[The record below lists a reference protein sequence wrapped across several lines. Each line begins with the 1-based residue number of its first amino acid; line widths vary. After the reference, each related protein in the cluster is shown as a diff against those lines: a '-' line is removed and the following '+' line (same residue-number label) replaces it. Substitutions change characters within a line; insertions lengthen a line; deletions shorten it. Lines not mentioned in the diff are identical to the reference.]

1 MNNSFGNI
9 LQMTIFGASHSEELG
24 VVLSGVPLG
33 ISLRAEDFVSDLERR
48 RPQSKGETPRHEAD
62 EPIVEGVD
70 AEGVTTGESVTIKFR
85 NTNCKSG
92 DYSHLRLHPRPSHA
106 DLTQRMKYGQE
117 YNLAGGG
124 MASGRMTVALVAAG
138 VVAKKMLSGCSF
150 RTELV
155 SVGGVTNKTEFES
168 VISQARLAGDS
179 VGGVVECRVSGVERG
194 LGEPFFDSVESV
206 ISHLIFSI
214 PGVKGI
220 EFGDGFEGAKSR
232 GSERNDVII
241 NGEGTTKTNN
251 EGGIN
256 GGIANGNDIVLRVAI
271 KPTPS
276 IATAQQTFNFGSNSI
291 EELRIGGRHD
301 SCIAR
306 RAMVI
311 VEAMT
316 AFALADLRLQQN
328 GNS

>member
-1 MNNSFGNI
+1 
-9 LQMTIFGASHSEELG
+9 MTIFGASHSEELG
-24 VVLSGVPLG
+24 VVLSGVPAG
-33 ISLRAEDFVSDLERR
+33 VILRAEDFASDLERR

-106 DLTQRMKYGQE
+106 DLTQRMKYGEE

-155 SVGGVTNKTEFES
+155 SVGGVTNKAEFES

-206 ISHLIFSI
+206 ISHLMFSI

-241 NGEGTTKTNN
+241 NGEGKTKTNN
-251 EGGIN
+251 DGGIN

-276 IATAQQTFNFGSNSI
+276 IAKAQQTFNFGSNSI

>member
-24 VVLSGVPLG
+24 VVLSGVPAG

-70 AEGVTTGESVTIKFR
+70 AESVTTGESVTIKFR

-106 DLTQRMKYGQE
+106 DLTQRMKYGEE

-155 SVGGVTNKTEFES
+155 SVGGVTNKAEFES
-168 VISQARLAGDS
+168 VISQARLTGDS

-251 EGGIN
+251 DGGIN

-276 IATAQQTFNFGSNSI
+276 IAKAQHTFNFGSNSI

>member
-1 MNNSFGNI
+1 
-9 LQMTIFGASHSEELG
+9 MTIFGASHSEELG
-24 VVLSGVPLG
+24 IVLSGVPAG
-33 ISLRAEDFVSDLERR
+33 ISLRAEDFASDLERR

-106 DLTQRMKYGQE
+106 DLTQRMKYGEE

-138 VVAKKMLSGCSF
+138 VVAKKMLSGYSF

-155 SVGGVTNKTEFES
+155 SVGGVTNKAEFES
-168 VISQARLAGDS
+168 VISQARLTGDS

-206 ISHLIFSI
+206 ISHLMFSI

-251 EGGIN
+251 DGGIN

-306 RAMVI
+306 RAMVV

>member
-1 MNNSFGNI
+1 M
-9 LQMTIFGASHSEELG
+9 LR
-24 VVLSGVPLG
+24 GVPAG
-33 ISLRAEDFVSDLERR
+33 ISLRAEDFASDLERR

-62 EPIVEGVD
+62 EPIIEGVD

-106 DLTQRMKYGQE
+106 DLTQRMKYGEE

-155 SVGGVTNKTEFES
+155 SVGGVTNKAEFES
-168 VISQARLAGDS
+168 VISQARLDGDS

-206 ISHLIFSI
+206 ISHLMFSI

-251 EGGIN
+251 DGGIN

-276 IATAQQTFNFGSNSI
+276 IAKAQQTFNFGSNSI

-311 VEAMT
+311 IEAMT

>member
-1 MNNSFGNI
+1 M
-9 LQMTIFGASHSEELG
+9 
-24 VVLSGVPLG
+24 LSGVPAG
-33 ISLRAEDFVSDLERR
+33 VILRAEDFASDLERR

-62 EPIVEGVD
+62 EPIIEGVD

-106 DLTQRMKYGQE
+106 DLTQRMKYGEE

-138 VVAKKMLSGCSF
+138 VVAKKILSGYSF

-155 SVGGVTNKTEFES
+155 SVGGVTNKADFEG
-168 VISQARLAGDS
+168 VIAEARLAGDS

-206 ISHLIFSI
+206 ISHLMFSI

-276 IATAQQTFNFGSNSI
+276 IAKAQQTFNFESNSI

>member
-1 MNNSFGNI
+1 M
-9 LQMTIFGASHSEELG
+9 
-24 VVLSGVPLG
+24 LSGVPAG
-33 ISLRAEDFVSDLERR
+33 ISLRAEDFASDLERR

-62 EPIVEGVD
+62 EPIIEDVD

-106 DLTQRMKYGQE
+106 DLTQRMKYGEE

-206 ISHLIFSI
+206 ISHLMFSI

-241 NGEGTTKTNN
+241 NGEGNTKTNN
-251 EGGIN
+251 DGGIN

-276 IATAQQTFNFGSNSI
+276 IAKAQQTFNFGSNSI
-291 EELRIGGRHD
+291 DELRIGGRHD

-306 RAMVI
+306 RAMVV

>member
-1 MNNSFGNI
+1 M
-9 LQMTIFGASHSEELG
+9 
-24 VVLSGVPLG
+24 LSGVPAG
-33 ISLRAEDFVSDLERR
+33 ISLRAEDFASDLERR

-70 AEGVTTGESVTIKFR
+70 AEGVTTGDSVTIKFR

-106 DLTQRMKYGQE
+106 DLTQRMKYGEE

-155 SVGGVTNKTEFES
+155 SVGGVTNKAEFES

-206 ISHLIFSI
+206 ISHLMFSI

-220 EFGDGFEGAKSR
+220 EFGDGFEGTKSR

-241 NGEGTTKTNN
+241 NGEGKTKTNN
-251 EGGIN
+251 DGGIN

-306 RAMVI
+306 RAMVV

>member
-1 MNNSFGNI
+1 M
-9 LQMTIFGASHSEELG
+9 
-24 VVLSGVPLG
+24 LSSVPAG
-33 ISLRAEDFVSDLERR
+33 ISLRAEDFASDLERR

-106 DLTQRMKYGQE
+106 DLTQRMKYGEE

-206 ISHLIFSI
+206 ISHLMFSI

-241 NGEGTTKTNN
+241 NGEGKTKTNN
-251 EGGIN
+251 DGGIN

-276 IATAQQTFNFGSNSI
+276 IAKAQQTFNFGSNSI

-306 RAMVI
+306 RAMVV

>member
-1 MNNSFGNI
+1 
-9 LQMTIFGASHSEELG
+9 MTIFGASHSEELG
-24 VVLSGVPLG
+24 VVLSGVPAG
-33 ISLRAEDFVSDLERR
+33 ISLRAEDFASDLERR

-106 DLTQRMKYGQE
+106 DLTQRMKYGEE

-138 VVAKKMLSGCSF
+138 VVAKKMLSGYSF

-155 SVGGVTNKTEFES
+155 SVGGVTNKAEFES

-206 ISHLIFSI
+206 ISHLMFSI

-251 EGGIN
+251 DGGIN

-276 IATAQQTFNFGSNSI
+276 IAKAQQTFNFGSNSI

>member
-1 MNNSFGNI
+1 
-9 LQMTIFGASHSEELG
+9 MTIFGASHSEELG
-24 VVLSGVPLG
+24 IVLSGVPAG
-33 ISLRAEDFVSDLERR
+33 VSLRAEDFASDLERR

-62 EPIVEGVD
+62 EPIIEGVD
-70 AEGVTTGESVTIKFR
+70 AEGVATGDSVTIKFR

-138 VVAKKMLSGCSF
+138 VVAKKMLSGYSF
-150 RTELV
+150 QTELV
-155 SVGGVTNKTEFES
+155 SVGGVANKTEFES

-220 EFGDGFEGAKSR
+220 EFGDGFEGTKSR
-232 GSERNDVII
+232 GSERNDVIV
-241 NGEGTTKTNN
+241 NGEGKTKTNN
-251 EGGIN
+251 DGGIN

-276 IATAQQTFNFGSNSI
+276 IATAQQTFNFESNSI

>member
-1 MNNSFGNI
+1 
-9 LQMTIFGASHSEELG
+9 MTIFGASHSEELG
-24 VVLSGVPLG
+24 VVLSGVPAG

-70 AEGVTTGESVTIKFR
+70 AESVTTGESVTIKFR

-106 DLTQRMKYGQE
+106 DLTQRMKYGEE

-155 SVGGVTNKTEFES
+155 SVGGVTNKAEFES
-168 VISQARLAGDS
+168 VISQARLTGDS

-251 EGGIN
+251 DGGIN

-276 IATAQQTFNFGSNSI
+276 IAKAQHTFNFGSNSI

>member
-1 MNNSFGNI
+1 
-9 LQMTIFGASHSEELG
+9 MTIFGASHSEELG
-24 VVLSGVPLG
+24 IVLSGVPAG
-33 ISLRAEDFVSDLERR
+33 VILRAEDFASDLERR

-62 EPIVEGVD
+62 EPIIEGVD

-106 DLTQRMKYGQE
+106 DLTQRMKYGEE

-138 VVAKKMLSGCSF
+138 VVAKKILSGYSF

-155 SVGGVTNKTEFES
+155 SVGGVTNKADFEG
-168 VISQARLAGDS
+168 VIAEARLAGDS

-276 IATAQQTFNFGSNSI
+276 IAKAQQTFNFESNSI

>member
-1 MNNSFGNI
+1 
-9 LQMTIFGASHSEELG
+9 MTIFGASHSEELG
-24 VVLSGVPLG
+24 VVLSGVPAG
-33 ISLRAEDFVSDLERR
+33 ISLRAEDFASDLERR
-48 RPQSKGETPRHEAD
+48 RPRSKGETPRHEAD
-62 EPIVEGVD
+62 EPIIEGVD

-106 DLTQRMKYGQE
+106 DLTQRMKYGEE

-206 ISHLIFSI
+206 ISHLMFSI

-251 EGGIN
+251 DGGIN

-306 RAMVI
+306 RAMVV

>member
-1 MNNSFGNI
+1 M
-9 LQMTIFGASHSEELG
+9 
-24 VVLSGVPLG
+24 LSGVPAG
-33 ISLRAEDFVSDLERR
+33 VILRAEDFASDLERR

-62 EPIVEGVD
+62 EPIIEGVD

-106 DLTQRMKYGQE
+106 DLTQRMKYGEE

-138 VVAKKMLSGCSF
+138 VVAKKILSGYSF

-155 SVGGVTNKTEFES
+155 SVGDVTNKADFEG
-168 VISQARLAGDS
+168 VIAEARLAGDS

-206 ISHLIFSI
+206 ISHLMFSI

-220 EFGDGFEGAKSR
+220 EFGDGFEGVKSR

-276 IATAQQTFNFGSNSI
+276 IAKAQQTFNFESNSI

-306 RAMVI
+306 RAMVV

>member
-1 MNNSFGNI
+1 
-9 LQMTIFGASHSEELG
+9 MTIFGASHSEELG
-24 VVLSGVPLG
+24 VVLSGVPAG
-33 ISLRAEDFVSDLERR
+33 ISLRAEDFASDLERR

-62 EPIVEGVD
+62 EPIIEGVD

-85 NTNCKSG
+85 NTYCKSG

-106 DLTQRMKYGQE
+106 DLTQRMKYGEE

-138 VVAKKMLSGCSF
+138 VVAKKMLSGYSF

-155 SVGGVTNKTEFES
+155 SVGGVTNKAEFES

-206 ISHLIFSI
+206 ISHLMFSI

-220 EFGDGFEGAKSR
+220 EFRDGFEGAKSR

-251 EGGIN
+251 DGGIN

-306 RAMVI
+306 RAMVV

>member
-1 MNNSFGNI
+1 M
-9 LQMTIFGASHSEELG
+9 
-24 VVLSGVPLG
+24 LSGVPAG
-33 ISLRAEDFVSDLERR
+33 ISLRAKDFALDLERR

-62 EPIVEGVD
+62 EPIIEGVD

-106 DLTQRMKYGQE
+106 DLTQRMKYGEE

-155 SVGGVTNKTEFES
+155 SVGGVTNKAEFES
-168 VISQARLAGDS
+168 VISQVRLAGDS

-241 NGEGTTKTNN
+241 NGEGKTKTNN

-276 IATAQQTFNFGSNSI
+276 IAKAQQTFNFGSNSI

-311 VEAMT
+311 IEAMT

>member
-1 MNNSFGNI
+1 M
-9 LQMTIFGASHSEELG
+9 
-24 VVLSGVPLG
+24 LSGVPAG
-33 ISLRAEDFVSDLERR
+33 ISLRAEDFASDLERR

-106 DLTQRMKYGQE
+106 DLTQRMKYGEE

-155 SVGGVTNKTEFES
+155 SVGGVTNKAEFES

-220 EFGDGFEGAKSR
+220 EFGDGFEGTKSR

-241 NGEGTTKTNN
+241 NGEGNTKTNN
-251 EGGIN
+251 DGGIN

-276 IATAQQTFNFGSNSI
+276 IAKAQQTFNFGSNSI

-306 RAMVI
+306 RAMVV

>member
-1 MNNSFGNI
+1 M
-9 LQMTIFGASHSEELG
+9 
-24 VVLSGVPLG
+24 LSGVPAG
-33 ISLRAEDFVSDLERR
+33 ISLRAEDFASDLERR

-106 DLTQRMKYGQE
+106 DLTQRMKYGEE

-138 VVAKKMLSGCSF
+138 VVAKKMLSGYSF

-155 SVGGVTNKTEFES
+155 SVGGVTNKAEFES
-168 VISQARLAGDS
+168 VISQARLTGDS

-206 ISHLIFSI
+206 ISHLMFSI

-251 EGGIN
+251 DGGIN

-306 RAMVI
+306 RAMVV

>member
-1 MNNSFGNI
+1 
-9 LQMTIFGASHSEELG
+9 MTIFGASHSEELG
-24 VVLSGVPLG
+24 IVLSGVPAG
-33 ISLRAEDFVSDLERR
+33 VILRAEDFASDLERR

-62 EPIVEGVD
+62 EPIIEGVD

-106 DLTQRMKYGQE
+106 DLTQRMKYGEE

-138 VVAKKMLSGCSF
+138 VVAKKILSGYSF

-155 SVGGVTNKTEFES
+155 SVGGVTNKADFEG
-168 VISQARLAGDS
+168 VIAEARLAGDS

-206 ISHLIFSI
+206 ISHLMFSI

-276 IATAQQTFNFGSNSI
+276 IAKAQQTFNFESNSI

>member
-1 MNNSFGNI
+1 M
-9 LQMTIFGASHSEELG
+9 
-24 VVLSGVPLG
+24 LSGVPAG
-33 ISLRAEDFVSDLERR
+33 ISLRAEDFASDLERR

-70 AEGVTTGESVTIKFR
+70 AESVTTGESVTIKFR

-106 DLTQRMKYGQE
+106 DLTQRMKYGEE

-155 SVGGVTNKTEFES
+155 SVGGVTNKAEFES
-168 VISQARLAGDS
+168 VISQARLTGDS

-241 NGEGTTKTNN
+241 NGEGKTKPNN
-251 EGGIN
+251 AGGIN

-276 IATAQQTFNFGSNSI
+276 IAKAQHTFNFGSNSI

>member
-1 MNNSFGNI
+1 M
-9 LQMTIFGASHSEELG
+9 
-24 VVLSGVPLG
+24 LSGVPAG
-33 ISLRAEDFVSDLERR
+33 VSLCAEDFASDLERR

-70 AEGVTTGESVTIKFR
+70 REGVTTGESVTIKFL

-106 DLTQRMKYGQE
+106 DLTQRVKYGE
-117 YNLAGGG
+117 GYNLAGGG

-138 VVAKKMLSGCSF
+138 VVAKKLLNGYGFST
-150 RTELV
+150 RLI
-155 SVGGVTNKTEFES
+155 SVGTATDESQFEA
-168 VISQARLAGDS
+168 VVAEARAKGDS

-206 ISHLIFSI
+206 IAHLMFSI

-220 EFGDGFEGAKSR
+220 EFGDGFEGTKR
-232 GSERNDVII
+232 CGSERNDLII
-241 NGEGTTKTNN
+241 SDEGKTQTNN

-256 GGIANGNDIVLRVAI
+256 GGIANGNDIVVRVAV

-276 IATAQQTFNFGSNSI
+276 IATAQSTYNFASNTI
-291 EELRIGGRHD
+291 EPLTIGGRHD
-301 SCIAR
+301 ACIAR
-306 RAMVI
+306 RAMVV
-311 VEAMT
+311 VEAMV
-316 AFALADLRLQQN
+316 AFALADLTLQNN
-328 GNS
+328 GNA

>member
-1 MNNSFGNI
+1 
-9 LQMTIFGASHSEELG
+9 MTIFGASHSEELG
-24 VVLSGVPLG
+24 VVLSGVPAG
-33 ISLRAEDFVSDLERR
+33 ISLRAEDFASDLERR

-62 EPIVEGVD
+62 EPLVEGVD

-106 DLTQRMKYGQE
+106 DLTQRMKYGEE

-138 VVAKKMLSGCSF
+138 VVAKKMLSGYSF

-155 SVGGVTNKTEFES
+155 SVGGVTNKAEFES

-220 EFGDGFEGAKSR
+220 EFGDGFEGTKSR

-241 NGEGTTKTNN
+241 NGEGKTKTNN
-251 EGGIN
+251 DGGIN

-276 IATAQQTFNFGSNSI
+276 IAKAQQTFNFGSNSI

>member
-1 MNNSFGNI
+1 M
-9 LQMTIFGASHSEELG
+9 
-24 VVLSGVPLG
+24 LSGVPAG
-33 ISLRAEDFVSDLERR
+33 ISLRAEDFASDLERR

-62 EPIVEGVD
+62 EPIIEGVD

-106 DLTQRMKYGQE
+106 DLTQRMKYGEE

-155 SVGGVTNKTEFES
+155 SVGGVTNKAEFES

-206 ISHLIFSI
+206 ISHLMFSI

-241 NGEGTTKTNN
+241 NGEGNTKTNN
-251 EGGIN
+251 DGGIN

-276 IATAQQTFNFGSNSI
+276 IAKAQQTFNLGSNSI

>member
-1 MNNSFGNI
+1 M
-9 LQMTIFGASHSEELG
+9 
-24 VVLSGVPLG
+24 LSGVPVG
-33 ISLRAEDFVSDLERR
+33 ISLRAEDFALDLERR

-92 DYSHLRLHPRPSHA
+92 DYSHLSLHPRPSHA
-106 DLTQRMKYGQE
+106 DFTQRMKYGEE

-155 SVGGVTNKTEFES
+155 SVGGVTNKAEFES

-206 ISHLIFSI
+206 ISHLMFSI

-232 GSERNDVII
+232 GSERNDVIV
-241 NGEGTTKTNN
+241 NGEGNTKTNN
-251 EGGIN
+251 DGGIN

-276 IATAQQTFNFGSNSI
+276 IAKAQQTFNFGSNSI

>member
-1 MNNSFGNI
+1 
-9 LQMTIFGASHSEELG
+9 MTIFGASHSEELG
-24 VVLSGVPLG
+24 IVLSGVPAG
-33 ISLRAEDFVSDLERR
+33 VILRAEDFASDLERR

-62 EPIVEGVD
+62 EPIIEGVD
-70 AEGVTTGESVTIKFR
+70 AEGVTTGDSVTIKFR

-106 DLTQRMKYGQE
+106 DLTQRMKYGQT

-138 VVAKKMLSGCSF
+138 VVAKKILSGYSF

-155 SVGGVTNKTEFES
+155 SVGGVTNKADFEG
-168 VISQARLAGDS
+168 VIAEARLAGDS

-206 ISHLIFSI
+206 ISHLMFSI

-232 GSERNDVII
+232 GSERNDVIV
-241 NGEGTTKTNN
+241 NGGGKTKTNN
-251 EGGIN
+251 DGGIN

-276 IATAQQTFNFGSNSI
+276 IAKAQQTFNFESNSI

-306 RAMVI
+306 RAMVV

>member
-1 MNNSFGNI
+1 M
-9 LQMTIFGASHSEELG
+9 
-24 VVLSGVPLG
+24 LSGVPAG
-33 ISLRAEDFVSDLERR
+33 VILRAEDFVSDLERR

-62 EPIVEGVD
+62 EPIIEGVD
-70 AEGVTTGESVTIKFR
+70 AEGVTTGDSVTIKFR

-106 DLTQRMKYGQE
+106 DLTQRMKYGEE
-117 YNLAGGG
+117 YNIAGGG

-138 VVAKKMLSGCSF
+138 VVAKKMLSGYSF

-155 SVGGVTNKTEFES
+155 SVGGVTNKAEFES

-220 EFGDGFEGAKSR
+220 EFGDGFEGTKSR
-232 GSERNDVII
+232 GSERNDVIV
-241 NGEGTTKTNN
+241 NGEGKTKTNN
-251 EGGIN
+251 DGGIN

-276 IATAQQTFNFGSNSI
+276 IATAQQTFNFESNSI

>member
-1 MNNSFGNI
+1 M
-9 LQMTIFGASHSEELG
+9 
-24 VVLSGVPLG
+24 LSGVPAG
-33 ISLRAEDFVSDLERR
+33 ISLRAEDFASDLERR

-70 AEGVTTGESVTIKFR
+70 AEGVTTGDSVTIKFR

-106 DLTQRMKYGQE
+106 DLTQRMKYGEE

-155 SVGGVTNKTEFES
+155 SVGGVTNKAEFES

-206 ISHLIFSI
+206 ISHLMFSI

-220 EFGDGFEGAKSR
+220 EFGDGFEGTKSR

-241 NGEGTTKTNN
+241 NGEGKTKTNN
-251 EGGIN
+251 DGGIN

-276 IATAQQTFNFGSNSI
+276 IARAQQTFNFGSNSI

>member
-1 MNNSFGNI
+1 
-9 LQMTIFGASHSEELG
+9 MTIFGASHSEELG
-24 VVLSGVPLG
+24 VVLSGVPAG
-33 ISLRAEDFVSDLERR
+33 ISLRAEDFASDLERR

-106 DLTQRMKYGQE
+106 DLTQRMKYGEE

-155 SVGGVTNKTEFES
+155 SVGGVTNKAEFES

-206 ISHLIFSI
+206 ISHLMFSI

-241 NGEGTTKTNN
+241 NGEGKTKTNN
-251 EGGIN
+251 DGGIN

-276 IATAQQTFNFGSNSI
+276 IAKAQQTFNFESNSI

>member
-1 MNNSFGNI
+1 M
-9 LQMTIFGASHSEELG
+9 
-24 VVLSGVPLG
+24 LSGVPAG
-33 ISLRAEDFVSDLERR
+33 ISLRAEDFASDLERR

-106 DLTQRMKYGQE
+106 DLTQRMKYGEE

-138 VVAKKMLSGCSF
+138 VVAKKMLSGYSF

-155 SVGGVTNKTEFES
+155 SVGGVTNKAEFES

-206 ISHLIFSI
+206 ISHLMFSI

-251 EGGIN
+251 DGGIN

-276 IATAQQTFNFGSNSI
+276 IAKAQQTFNFGSNSI

>member
-1 MNNSFGNI
+1 M
-9 LQMTIFGASHSEELG
+9 LR
-24 VVLSGVPLG
+24 GVPAG
-33 ISLRAEDFVSDLERR
+33 ISLRAEDFASDLERR

-106 DLTQRMKYGQE
+106 DLTQRMKYGEE

-138 VVAKKMLSGCSF
+138 VVAKKMLLGCSF
-150 RTELV
+150 QTELV
-155 SVGGVTNKTEFES
+155 SVGGVTNKAEFES

-241 NGEGTTKTNN
+241 NGEGNTKTNN

-276 IATAQQTFNFGSNSI
+276 IAKAQQTFNFGSNSI

>member
-1 MNNSFGNI
+1 M
-9 LQMTIFGASHSEELG
+9 
-24 VVLSGVPLG
+24 LSGVPAG
-33 ISLRAEDFVSDLERR
+33 ISLRAEDFSSDLERR

-62 EPIVEGVD
+62 EPIIEGVD

-106 DLTQRMKYGQE
+106 DLTQRMKYGEE

-138 VVAKKMLSGCSF
+138 VVAKKMLSGYSF

-155 SVGGVTNKTEFES
+155 SVGGVTNKAEFES

-241 NGEGTTKTNN
+241 NGEGNTKTNN

-276 IATAQQTFNFGSNSI
+276 IAKAQQTFNFGSNSI

-306 RAMVI
+306 RAMVV
-311 VEAMT
+311 VEAMM